1 MATLDEIYEQ
11 ADFVVT
17 ALPATPETKHMINAS
32 VFRKMKKSAVLV
44 NIGRGALVDERA
56 LVEALTNEEIAG
68 AGVDVVEKEPITA
81 ENPLLHLPNAF
92 VTPHVAMI
100 SKEAMD
106 NVALKAAE
114 DIVRVLEGERAVFQV
129 N

>member
-1 MATLDEIYEQ
+1 
-11 ADFVVT
+11 
-17 ALPATPETKHMINAS
+17 
-32 VFRKMKKSAVLV
+32 
-44 NIGRGALVDERA
+44 
-56 LVEALTNEEIAG
+56 
-68 AGVDVVEKEPITA
+68 
-81 ENPLLHLPNAF
+81 
-92 VTPHVAMI
+92 MI

>member
-1 MATLDEIYEQ
+1 
-11 ADFVVT
+11 
-17 ALPATPETKHMINAS
+17 
-32 VFRKMKKSAVLV
+32 MKKSAVLV
-44 NIGRGALVDERA
+44 NIGRGELVDERA